1 MAKKY
6 FWLVRLL
13 GKGFLFSGFRL
24 ALYGLSQSSK
34 VLVNVS
40 LGLLAAGM
48 IMMAGSV
55 YHVLKSRGKDK
66 GPSEWM
72 RPGGDTL

>member
-6 FWLVRLL
+6 FWVVRLL
-13 GKGFLFSGFRL
+13 GKGFLFAGFLL

-34 VLVNVS
+34 WLVNVS
-40 LGLLAAGM
+40 LGLLAAG
-48 IMMAGSV
+48 IVMMAGSA
-55 YHVLKSRGKDK
+55 YHVLKSRGSDK

-72 RPGGDTL
+72 GPGGNTQ

>member
-6 FWLVRLL
+6 FWVVRLL
-13 GKGFLFSGFRL
+13 GKSFLFSGFLL
-24 ALYGLSQSSK
+24 ALYGLSQSNK
-34 VLVNVS
+34 FLVNVS

-48 IMMAGSV
+48 MMMAGSV
-55 YHVLKSRGKDK
+55 YHVLKSRGTDK

-72 RPGGDTL
+72 RPGGDTQ